1 MGESDPRIVASD
13 FYDQHYTVR
22 VRSLLVPGMK
32 RVEIGDKENQ
42 VCRFCRKSKPEVSFR
57 SDTHAIP
64 ESLGNKTLF
73 TNSECDSCNQKFGCG
88 IENDFGIWSN
98 IDRTLAGISGKNG
111 VPTVKVT
118 GWRVKNESDHIK
130 IKQYD
135 TAPDYVLDEEKKQVR
150 FDIEQ
155 GTYTPVAVLKT
166 FVRIGLTL
174 LPVEELPN
182 FSEALDWIQAEDHTK
197 SRLEKHPVIQTFQ
210 PGVKLDGIFAI
221 LLIRKAAVMGVPYA
235 FLILAYGYKMFQVC
249 LPSLQN
255 RSIYGRNLRLPRFPM
270 PGIDPAS
277 YGKARVKLLDL
288 CGREKVK
295 GKEFL
300 LQFGFGQMET
310 RD

>member
-1 MGESDPRIVASD
+1 MGESDPRIVAAD

-22 VRSLLVPGMK
+22 VKSLLVPDMK

-42 VCRFCRKSKPEVSFR
+42 VCRFCKKGKPKVSFR
-57 SDTHAIP
+57 SDAHAIP

-73 TNSECDSCNQKFGCG
+73 TNYECDSCNQKFGRG

-111 VPTVKVT
+111 VPTVK
-118 GWRVKNESDHIK
+118 GADWRVENESDHIK
-130 IKQYD
+130 INRYD
-135 TAPDYVLDEEKKQVR
+135 NASGFVLDEEKKQVR

-182 FSEALDWIQAEDHTK
+182 FSEALDWIQEEDHTK

-210 PGVKLDGIFAI
+210 PGMKLDGILAI
-221 LLIRKAAVMGVPYA
+221 LLIRKAAVIGVPYA

-255 RSIYGRNLRLPRFPM
+255 RSIYGRNLTLPRFPM
-270 PGIDPAS
+270 PGIDLAS
-277 YGKARVKLLDL
+277 YGEARAGPLDL

-300 LQFGFGQMET
+300 LQFGFSQIET